1 MKALL
6 TVLTLALF
14 VAGAAFPAIAAPELS
29 LDSAEV
35 LQGQTAVLN
44 LSISGGTEAY
54 AGVNAKIRLPQ
65 GVTVSSVSKG
75 TLLASGF
82 TADWYASGSDVA
94 VIAYSTSSTFSSD
107 GVLFTLNL
115 HADYNTAVGDKD
127 VTFVSDTSSLSNF
140 NALSNSDGSKSVP
153 PSVKNGI
160 LTVLADIDKDGLSDE
175 WEKQYFGN
183 LNETADGNPDND
195 DFTNLEEY
203 KNGTDPTKETAV
215 EPGDVD
221 GDGEIKLKDA
231 TLALKVVSGEKPED
245 VKLGA
250 DIGNKQGEKKIGME
264 EVVFILKKLAGK

>member
-14 VAGAAFPAIAAPELS
+14 VAGTAFPAIAAPELS

-54 AGVNAKIRLPQ
+54 AGVNAKIRLPL
-65 GVTVSSVSKG
+65 GVTVSSVPKG
-75 TLLASGF
+75 AVLASGF

-94 VIAYSTSSTFSSD
+94 VIAYSTSSTFSSV
-107 GVLFTLNL
+107 GALFTLNL
-115 HADYNTAVGDKD
+115 QASYSTPPGDNAI
-127 VTFVSDTSSLSNF
+127 TFVSDTSSLSNP
-140 NALSNSDGSKSVP
+140 NALSNSDGSKSILP
-153 PSVKNGI
+153 TVKNGT
-160 LTVLADIDKDGLSDE
+160 LTVLADIDKDGLWDE

-183 LNETADGNPDND
+183 LDETADGDPDND

-203 KNGTDPTKETAV
+203 NNGTNPTEETAV

-231 TLALKVVSGEKPED
+231 ILALKVVSGGKPEG

-250 DIGNKQGEKKIGME
+250 DVANKEGEKKIGME
-264 EVVFILKKLAGK
+264 EVIFILRKLADK